1 MCLGGDEM
9 GMYFKD
15 KTETLKAKI
24 TMEQN
29 EFLMRLSVAWGVSKS
44 EVVRIIL
51 DSYIHGGK
59 QHENK

>member
-1 MCLGGDEM
+1 M

-51 DSYIHGGK
+51 DSYRHGGK